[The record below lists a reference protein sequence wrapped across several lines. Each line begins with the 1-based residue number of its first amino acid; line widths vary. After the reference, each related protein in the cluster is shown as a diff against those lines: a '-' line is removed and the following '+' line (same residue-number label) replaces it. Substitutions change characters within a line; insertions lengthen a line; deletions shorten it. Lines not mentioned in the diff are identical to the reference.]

1 MICFNPDPL
10 VTWGLDGTNLTHPL
24 FGNLFFTNGKRS
36 VFSERSVRVPTEE
49 ETVHVR
55 HNFDLR
61 SLVIAKCGLNGS
73 EEIAGR

>member
-1 MICFNPDPL
+1 M
-10 VTWGLDGTNLTHPL
+10 
-24 FGNLFFTNGKRS
+24 
-36 VFSERSVRVPTEE
+36 PTEE

-61 SLVIAKCGLNGS
+61 SLVIAKCALNGG

>member
-1 MICFNPDPL
+1 M
-10 VTWGLDGTNLTHPL
+10 
-24 FGNLFFTNGKRS
+24 
-36 VFSERSVRVPTEE
+36 PTEE
-49 ETVHVR
+49 ENVHVR

>member
-1 MICFNPDPL
+1 MA
-10 VTWGLDGTNLTHPL
+10 
-24 FGNLFFTNGKRS
+24 
-36 VFSERSVRVPTEE
+36 TEE